1 MSPSTSPSVVQTLSA
16 SDFFSFFFCFL
27 SLFVYIFVLSA
38 LVAHSSE
45 KHLAFVA
52 ESEVVAALKLKI

>member
-16 SDFFSFFFCFL
+16 SDFFFLFCFL

-52 ESEVVAALKLKI
+52 ESEVVAAPELKI